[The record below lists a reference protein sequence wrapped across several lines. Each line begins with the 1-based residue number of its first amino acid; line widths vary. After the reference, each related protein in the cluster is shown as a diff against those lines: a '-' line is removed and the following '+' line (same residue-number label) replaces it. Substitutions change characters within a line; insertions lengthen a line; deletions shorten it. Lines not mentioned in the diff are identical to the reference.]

1 MEEKIFTEKELGKYD
16 GQNGNPAYV
25 AIDGVVYDVTNV
37 SAWNGGVHHGNK
49 AGQNV
54 SEIIK
59 KSPHGKKVLEKL
71 ERVGKLAAIGT
82 WSWNDC
88 SGSPKRPS
96 SKELQEA

>member
-1 MEEKIFTEKELGKYD
+1 MEEKIFTEEELERYD
-16 GQNGNPAYV
+16 GQNGKPAYV

-59 KSPHGKKVLEKL
+59 RSPHGKKGFGKARTGRKTGGLEKSA
-71 ERVGKLAAIGT
+71 K
-82 WSWNDC
+82 
-88 SGSPKRPS
+88 
-96 SKELQEA
+96 

>member
-1 MEEKIFTEKELGKYD
+1 MEEKIFTEEELGKYD

-59 KSPHGKKVLEKL
+59 KSRMAKRFWKSSNGSENWRIRNFSSQRICAKK
-71 ERVGKLAAIGT
+71 
-82 WSWNDC
+82 
-88 SGSPKRPS
+88 
-96 SKELQEA
+96 